1 MHAAEFSSAST
12 TPSSWR
18 SGFAQAS
25 SGRYIHGDYLDFQS
39 IVRQGLSS
47 TVWSGTYDDGTTA
60 IGVFIRKYGRWT
72 TEEEFDKDVA
82 YYRSACD
89 LRVVRVLGVSREER
103 HIVYRRPEGF
113 QPLGSFND
121 LPNLQSFI
129 EALAPA
135 IQEAM
140 AYAEVNGLAVNWQQ
154 MRPNWIAFKGSEV
167 LLVDWDRRTENDFEN
182 RLWGSLRDSRASDAF
197 SPFIRDL
204 VRSFKQESDAGTI
217 RSLGTWVT
225 AQGPRGSR
233 LSLVSD
239 GDSDLASIS
248 LTFDE
253 RVRSPLDIREAAL
266 FSDRDDLIRALDAAG
281 RLVGINVARRISN
294 IRPQGP
300 VEAMKIVCKDIWPT
314 LWGPDV
320 VKLKGNGRASGFLI
334 ELASFESLAGSPTT
348 DPQTLTTLL
357 AHPLGVVAG
366 SLHRMG
372 FESSV
377 SARLDLLP
385 AARIEIRLDPLP
397 MR

>member
-1 MHAAEFSSAST
+1 MHAAEFSSAS

-25 SGRYIHGDYLDFQS
+25 SGRHIHGDYLDFQS
-39 IVRQGLSS
+39 IVRRGLSS

-60 IGVFIRKYGRWT
+60 IGVFVRKYERWT
-72 TEEEFDKDVA
+72 TDE
-82 YYRSACD
+82 
-89 LRVVRVLGVSREER
+89 
-103 HIVYRRPEGF
+103 
-113 QPLGSFND
+113 
-121 LPNLQSFI
+121 
-129 EALAPA
+129 APA

-140 AYAEVNGLAVNWQQ
+140 AYAEANGLAVNWLQ
-154 MRPNWIAFKGSEV
+154 MRPNWIAFRGSEV

-225 AQGPRGSR
+225 AQGPRDSR

-266 FSDRDDLIRALDAAG
+266 LSDRDDLIRALDAAG
-281 RLVGINVARRISN
+281 RLVGINVARR
-294 IRPQGP
+294 
-300 VEAMKIVCKDIWPT
+300 
-314 LWGPDV
+314 
-320 VKLKGNGRASGFLI
+320 
-334 ELASFESLAGSPTT
+334 
-348 DPQTLTTLL
+348 
-357 AHPLGVVAG
+357 
-366 SLHRMG
+366 
-372 FESSV
+372 
-377 SARLDLLP
+377 
-385 AARIEIRLDPLP
+385 
-397 MR
+397 